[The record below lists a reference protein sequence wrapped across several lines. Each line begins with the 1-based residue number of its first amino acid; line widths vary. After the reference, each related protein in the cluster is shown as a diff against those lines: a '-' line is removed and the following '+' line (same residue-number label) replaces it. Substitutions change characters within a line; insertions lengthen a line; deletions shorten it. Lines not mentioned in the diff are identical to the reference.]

1 MYYSAIGFLAI
12 LVLFILNYD
21 ILFKKSKVLRKPAWK
36 VYKRFLFAVLA
47 YYVTDVL
54 WGVLEGLKLSVP
66 LFADTTVYFIAMAL
80 GVLFWAEYT
89 VEFLEN
95 KSLFGRI
102 LICSGFVIAGLITV
116 VTLVNI
122 FLPVLFTVDGEC
134 VYTALPVRYV
144 LLAFQIAFLLL
155 ISIFALSSIP
165 LANPEKKNKSVAL
178 ALFGLIMAVSLFAQ
192 MWFPLLPLYAI
203 GYLLGT
209 CLLHTFVVNE
219 EKDDYRVKLEK
230 AYEKERSIGTV
241 YSHLALSLARGY
253 TDLYYVNMETDEFVE
268 YRTNDDSVVLTEA
281 RRGSDFFEGCERDAK
296 IYVQEEDR
304 EAFVN
309 AMNRNFLMEAL
320 DRGKVFELTYR
331 RLIDG
336 VPFYVR
342 MKVTRMAD
350 DNRFIVIGVS
360 NIDEQI
366 KQRRTEERMKEER
379 VVYERL
385 HALTGNFIVIYV
397 VDPETDD
404 YREFAS
410 SATYHDSLG
419 QAASGINFFETVR
432 VAARVHNHPD
442 DLGHFLSVFTKENVM
457 AEIERSGIFSI
468 SYRLLMDDDKAIHV
482 RMKAAMVEENGAKR
496 LIVGINDIDAQV
508 RQEAEYGKRLAKAQ
522 TLAKIDA
529 LTGVKNKHAYL
540 ETEASIDHNIAENRQ
555 PPFAIVMMDVN
566 DLKKVNDTY
575 GHQAGDQYLQ
585 EACRI
590 ICDTFKHSP
599 VFRIGGDEFTAIVLG
614 NDYAS
619 ADELIKSFEERSAE
633 AVRSGGVVIA
643 CGMAKFDGDTCV
655 DTVFDR
661 ADHKMY
667 ENKTYLKSLK
677 QQ

>member
-1 MYYSAIGFLAI
+1 MMLLCRERGCVSHACGHCLGAGTSARQPARGFWEPRAPLMRSGTPA
-12 LVLFILNYD
+12 VLPGSE
-21 ILFKKSKVLRKPAWK
+21 KGAREAALRYTHPEDAN
-36 VYKRFLFAVLA
+36 RFLS
-47 YYVTDVL
+47 T
-54 WGVLEGLKLSVP
+54 
-66 LFADTTVYFIAMAL
+66 
-80 GVLFWAEYT
+80 
-89 VEFLEN
+89 
-95 KSLFGRI
+95 
-102 LICSGFVIAGLITV
+102 
-116 VTLVNI
+116 
-122 FLPVLFTVDGEC
+122 FT
-134 VYTALPVRYV
+134 R
-144 LLAFQIAFLLL
+144 
-155 ISIFALSSIP
+155 
-165 LANPEKKNKSVAL
+165 
-178 ALFGLIMAVSLFAQ
+178 
-192 MWFPLLPLYAI
+192 
-203 GYLLGT
+203 
-209 CLLHTFVVNE
+209 
-219 EKDDYRVKLEK
+219 
-230 AYEKERSIGTV
+230 
-241 YSHLALSLARGY
+241 
-253 TDLYYVNMETDEFVE
+253 
-268 YRTNDDSVVLTEA
+268 
-281 RRGSDFFEGCERDAK
+281 
-296 IYVQEEDR
+296 
-304 EAFVN
+304 
-309 AMNRNFLMEAL
+309 
-320 DRGKVFELTYR
+320 
-331 RLIDG
+331 
-336 VPFYVR
+336 
-342 MKVTRMAD
+342 
-350 DNRFIVIGVS
+350 
-360 NIDEQI
+360 
-366 KQRRTEERMKEER
+366 
-379 VVYERL
+379 
-385 HALTGNFIVIYV
+385 
-397 VDPETDD
+397 
-404 YREFAS
+404 
-410 SATYHDSLG
+410 
-419 QAASGINFFETVR
+419 
-432 VAARVHNHPD
+432 
-442 DLGHFLSVFTKENVM
+442 ENVM

-643 CGMAKFDGDTCV
+643 CGMAKFAGDTCV

>member
-95 KSLFGRI
+95 KSFFGRI

-342 MKVTRMAD
+342 MNVTHMAD

-540 ETEASIDHNIAENRQ
+540 ETEASMDHNIAENRQ

>member
-54 WGVLEGLKLSVP
+54 WGVLEDLKLSVP

-165 LANPEKKNKSVAL
+165 RANPEKKNKSVAL

-192 MWFPLLPLYAI
+192 IWFPLLPLYAI

-219 EKDDYRVKLEK
+219 EKDDYRVRLEK

-268 YRTNDDSVVLTEA
+268 YRTNDDSGVLTEA

-296 IYVQEEDR
+296 IYIQEEDR

-410 SATYHDSLG
+410 SATYHNSLG
-419 QAASGINFFETVR
+419 QATSGINFFETVR

-468 SYRLLMDDDKAIHV
+468 SYRLLIDDKPIHV
-482 RMKAAMVEENGAKR
+482 RMKAAIVEENGAKR

-540 ETEASIDHNIAENRQ
+540 ETEASMDHNIAENRQ

-585 EACRI
+585 DACRI

-633 AVRSGGVVIA
+633 AARSGGVVIA